1 MKILKTMLAVALG
14 SVCFG
19 ASAGVVSL
27 YEAAGPF
34 AVSTNSENVV
44 AKTAL
49 SETAS
54 DQLFLDF
61 SVVFNGVIDSN
72 NFLGLW
78 LGYDAPGTANDINL
92 AGAHTAGPNIGVKT
106 QLGSGSDLFVR
117 NSGTGASWLA
127 GGNITPGQTYRLFAH
142 LYKSSGSTTFNRF
155 DAWLDPSAAE
165 VASLT
170 GADATSTLDSG
181 MQAINVFGLRSAN
194 LSGDTI
200 TVSNLSIQTV
210 PEPGVLALA
219 GLGLAGL
226 LASRRRRS
234 RS

>member
-1 MKILKTMLAVALG
+1 MKIFKTILAVSLT
-14 SVCFG
+14 SLCFG

-27 YEAAGPF
+27 YEAAGPI
-34 AVSTNSENVV
+34 VVNTNSDNVL

-49 SETAS
+49 SAAVRN
-54 DQLFLDF
+54 DLFLNF

-78 LGYDAPGTANDINL
+78 LGYDAAGSVNDRNL
-92 AGAHTAGPNIGVKT
+92 NGGHTDGPNIGVKT

-117 NSGTGASWLA
+117 NAGTGASWLT
-127 GGNITPGQTYRLFAH
+127 GGNIAPGQTYRLFAH
-142 LYKSSGSTTFNRF
+142 LYKSGASSTFNRF
-155 DAWLDPSAAE
+155 DAWLDPSATE
-165 VASLT
+165 IASLT
-170 GADATSTLDSG
+170 GADATSTLNSG
-181 MQAINVFGLRSAN
+181 MQTINVFGFRSAN

-226 LASRRRRS
+226 LVSRRRQP
-234 RS
+234 

>member
-1 MKILKTMLAVALG
+1 MKILKAILAVSL
-14 SVCFG
+14 SSLCFG

-34 AVSTNSENVV
+34 AISSNSDNAVP
-44 AKTAL
+44 KMAL
-49 SETAS
+49 SS
-54 DQLFLDF
+54 IVGDDLLVDF
-61 SVVFNGVIDSN
+61 SVAFNGTVDAN

-78 LGYDAPGTANDINL
+78 FGYDAPGTANDKNL
-92 AGAHTAGPNIGVKT
+92 TGAHTSGPNIGVKT

-117 NSGTGASWLA
+117 NTGTNASWLT

-142 LYKSSGSTTFNRF
+142 LYKSSGSATFNRF
-155 DAWLDPSAAE
+155 DAWLDPSDAE
-165 VASLT
+165 IASLS
-170 GADATSTLDSG
+170 GADATSSLNSG
-181 MQAINVFGLRSAN
+181 LQAINVFGFRSAN

-200 TVSNLSIQTV
+200 TVSGLRIQAI

-226 LASRRRRS
+226 LVSRRRMS
-234 RS
+234 